1 MKHFKGNR
9 LSVRLIAALLALL
22 LVPAAVM
29 AETVEVEDVPDLPNY
44 ALPIDF
50 TPGPALKNSACLAV
64 ISS

>member
-50 TPGPALKNSACLAV
+50 TPARR
-64 ISS
+64 